1 MSQDNLLD
9 KLRQK
14 NRQRANVTE
23 RKDPLLTE
31 NIIKED
37 KPTLTEIDR
46 IENNQITLEQ
56 LKKQLAKFPQTRRRS
71 GIVLEEEL
79 DSDLT
84 SYCKKNGITVETFLE
99 AAWLI
104 VSAREAILNPITR
117 EAKKRYNQRKE
128 AGQIRRL
135 ITALNKQ
142 TSC

>member
-1 MSQDNLLD
+1 MNQDNLLEQ
-9 KLRQK
+9 LRQK
-14 NRQRANVTE
+14 NRQRANVTQ

-31 NIIKED
+31 NLIKEEKSIFPETD
-37 KPTLTEIDR
+37 SNQ
-46 IENNQITLEQ
+46 NNQTTLEQ
-56 LKKQLAKFPQTRRRS
+56 LKKQLAEFPKTRRRS

-104 VSAREAILNPITR
+104 VSAQQPLLKEITL

-135 ITALNKQ
+135 ITSLNKR
-142 TSC
+142 

>member
-99 AAWLI
+99 AAWFT
-104 VSAREAILNPITR
+104 VSPQEDILKQITL
-117 EAKKRYNQRKE
+117 EAKKRYDRRKE

-135 ITALNKQ
+135 ITSLNKR
-142 TSC
+142 

>member
-1 MSQDNLLD
+1 MSEDNLLD

-14 NRQRANVTE
+14 NRQRASVTQ
-23 RKDPLLTE
+23 RKDPLFPE
-31 NIIKED
+31 NLLSEEKSNFSETD
-37 KPTLTEIDR
+37 SNQ
-46 IENNQITLEQ
+46 NNQTTLEQ
-56 LKKQLAKFPQTRRRS
+56 LKKQLAEFPKTRRRS

-104 VSAREAILNPITR
+104 VSAREAILTPITL